1 MERKALGL
9 FVVSLALSGGL
20 GCGGDGGAE
29 SSATG
34 PSGNDSAAT
43 NGQGTDGEGSDSAG
57 TDNDGPTDDDGDGT
71 ESGATSDDGST
82 ETGGDD
88 DDDGGSTDG
97 GETDTGDDGVCGDRV
112 CDAAEAC
119 ETCPT
124 DCGPCNNP
132 EGWPSEVPPPWDGWD
147 SMPASS
153 EVIESPSQ
161 SGDTTFSCSGSP
173 GNLAG
178 LTANAPIVGTTDDV
192 ITINAD
198 YCVIHDVV
206 FQGYVVRVVGD
217 HYVIRD
223 SEVDGAGRTG
233 KNGLSLSGNDGVAY
247 RNTSHHLLGNDRH
260 CFTNGGGATDTWFI
274 ENEGYYCTGDG
285 YQAGHQ
291 MENNRP
297 TNIYLVRN
305 HMHDNRENGLD
316 YKFVQNVWAVENT
329 LNGFVSSSGDEPWCF
344 PDDPSQCATSN
355 SGSDGSAV
363 VVGSDGG
370 PIDSYHI
377 RNVIYD
383 SATAIRVEA
392 GFGDTHIIGNEF
404 TNIESRCLALDKDGM
419 GIEFT
424 GNTCKTAGR
433 GIFQNWRDNFSLNVA
448 DNTFEDI
455 TGPALEYES
464 GPVIDASTLTNNTFE
479 NTGPVIYNNTSA
491 STAAEINALPQASGN
506 TVSP

>member
-1 MERKALGL
+1 MELKALGA
-9 FVVSLALSGGL
+9 FVVSLTVSASV
-20 GCGGDGGAE
+20 GCGDDGGADG
-29 SSATG
+29 SA
-34 PSGNDSAAT
+34 SGE
-43 NGQGTDGEGSDSAG
+43 NG
-57 TDNDGPTDDDGDGT
+57 
-71 ESGATSDDGST
+71 SGATESNGATDGGST
-82 ETGGDD
+82 TDGNSTTEGSGATDGTGATSEAETTETSD
-88 DDDGGSTDG
+88 DDDGGSSGTEG
-97 GETDTGDDGVCGDRV
+97 GETDSGETEGVCGDRV
-112 CDAAEAC
+112 CDAAETC
-119 ETCPT
+119 EDCPT
-124 DCGPCNNP
+124 DCGPCNTP
-132 EGWPSEVPPPWDGWD
+132 KDWPAEIPPPWDGWD
-147 SMPASS
+147 ALPENS
-153 EVIESPSQ
+153 EVIESPAQ
-161 SGDTTFSCSGSP
+161 SGDTTFSCTGSP
-173 GNLAG
+173 GNIAG
-178 LTANAPIVGTTDDV
+178 LTANEPIVGTTDDV

-260 CFTNGGGATDTWFI
+260 CYTNGGGATDTWFI

-329 LNGFVSSSGDEPWCF
+329 LNGFVASSGDEPWCF
-344 PDDPSQCATSN
+344 PDAPEQCATSS

-377 RNVIYD
+377 RNIIYD
-383 SATAIRVEA
+383 SGTAIRVEA
-392 GFGDTHIIGNEF
+392 GFGETHIIGNEF
-404 TNIESRCLALDKDGM
+404 TNIENRCLALDKDGM
-419 GIEFT
+419 EIEFT
-424 GNTCKTAGR
+424 GNLCRDADR
-433 GIFQNWRDNFSLNVA
+433 GIFQNWRDNFGLNVA

-464 GPVIDASTLTNNTFE
+464 GAVIDASTLTNNAFD

-491 STAAEINALPQASGN
+491 SSAAEINALPQASGN